1 MIFAFR
7 LMVHSPAAFSPKGIL
22 SCHFMEDVA
31 NPQGKF
37 SKLTDL
43 HFHRMIA
50 VVIQQGDAISRER
63 LTVEG

>member
-1 MIFAFR
+1 MSASNQKT
-7 LMVHSPAAFSPKGIL
+7 LGS
-22 SCHFMEDVA
+22 
-31 NPQGKF
+31 

-50 VVIQQGDAISRER
+50 VVIQQRDGIPRER